1 MNTTKIPKTKAAHL
15 RSGELAEQR
24 ACDFLL
30 SNHFTLVERNFRC
43 PHGELDLIMREG
55 ETLVIVE
62 VRFRKNA
69 KYGSAL
75 ESVTASKQAKLIA
88 TTEFY
93 LNTLTSDMPA
103 IRFDVIGISGE
114 GELQWV
120 QNAF

>member
-1 MNTTKIPKTKAAHL
+1 MNKKRLSCAKAPHL
-15 RSGELAEQR
+15 LRGERAEQQ

-30 SNHFTLVERNFRC
+30 SQHLTLVERNFRC

-69 KYGSAL
+69 HYGSAL
-75 ESVTASKQAKLIA
+75 ESVTATKQAKLIA
-88 TTEFY
+88 ATEHY
-93 LNTLTSDMPA
+93 LSTLAEETPA
-103 IRFDVIGISGE
+103 MRFDVIGILGN

-120 QNAF
+120 QDAF

>member
-1 MNTTKIPKTKAAHL
+1 MNTVKSPKMKAAHL

-24 ACDFLL
+24 ACDFLVSHQL
-30 SNHFTLVERNFRC
+30 TLVERNFRC
-43 PHGELDLIMREG
+43 VHGEIDLIMREG

-69 KYGSAL
+69 TYGSAL

-93 LNTLTSDMPA
+93 LNTFTGDMPA
-103 IRFDVIGISGE
+103 IRFDVIGIVGE

>member
-1 MNTTKIPKTKAAHL
+1 
-15 RSGELAEQR
+15 
-24 ACDFLL
+24 
-30 SNHFTLVERNFRC
+30 V
-43 PHGELDLIMREG
+43 HGEIDLIMREG

-69 KYGSAL
+69 TYGSAL
-75 ESVTASKQAKLIA
+75 ESVTVSKQAKLIA

-93 LNTLTSDMPA
+93 LNTFTGDMPA
-103 IRFDVIGISGE
+103 IRFDVIGIVGE

>member
-1 MNTTKIPKTKAAHL
+1 MNAIKSQNKKAAHL

-30 SNHFTLVERNFRC
+30 SHQLTLVERNFRC
-43 PHGELDLIMREG
+43 VHGELDLIMREG

-93 LNTLTSDMPA
+93 LNTLTGNTPA
-103 IRFDVIGISGE
+103 IRFDVIGILGE
-114 GELQWV
+114 GELEWI

>member
-1 MNTTKIPKTKAAHL
+1 MLLPENKPKAAHL
-15 RSGELAEQR
+15 LRGESAERQ
-24 ACDFLL
+24 ACDFLISQGL
-30 SNHFTLVERNFRC
+30 TLVVRNFRC
-43 PHGELDLIMREG
+43 IHGELDLIMKDG

-75 ESVTASKQAKLIA
+75 ESVDVRKQTKISAA
-88 TTEFY
+88 TEFY
-93 LNTLTSDMPA
+93 LNTLEGEMPR
-103 IRFDVIGISGE
+103 IRFDVMGISGN

>member
-1 MNTTKIPKTKAAHL
+1 M
-15 RSGELAEQR
+15 
-24 ACDFLL
+24 
-30 SNHFTLVERNFRC
+30 
-43 PHGELDLIMREG
+43 
-55 ETLVIVE
+55 IVE